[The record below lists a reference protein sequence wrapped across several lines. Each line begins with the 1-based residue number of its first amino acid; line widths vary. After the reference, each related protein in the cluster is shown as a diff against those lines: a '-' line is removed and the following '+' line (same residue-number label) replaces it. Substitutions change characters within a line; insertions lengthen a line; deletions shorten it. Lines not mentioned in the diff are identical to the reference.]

1 MIMTKRSKERR
12 IQMFSSLPR
21 KSRAGNNMSYYIAE
35 LIV

>member
-21 KSRAGNNMSYYIAE
+21 KSGASNNRSYYIAE